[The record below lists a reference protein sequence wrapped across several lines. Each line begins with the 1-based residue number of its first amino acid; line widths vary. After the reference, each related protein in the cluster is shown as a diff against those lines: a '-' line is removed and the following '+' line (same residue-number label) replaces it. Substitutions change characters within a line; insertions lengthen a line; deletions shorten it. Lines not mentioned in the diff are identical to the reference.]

1 MSEETYI
8 YLIRPRR
15 PGAGFIDS
23 ITTEEAETMEHHF
36 AYLQGLQ
43 AENRLILAGPC
54 LDGAFGVV
62 ILRAPSEEGARV
74 LMAND
79 PAVRAGI
86 MQPELHRFRI
96 SLS

>member
-1 MSEETYI
+1 VSEEAFI
-8 YLIRPRR
+8 YLIRPR
-15 PGAGFIDS
+15 AGFIAS
-23 ITTEEAETMEHHF
+23 MTAEEAETMERHL
-36 AYLQGLQ
+36 AYLRSLQ

-62 ILRAPSEEGARV
+62 ILRASSGEEAGA
-74 LMAND
+74 LMEND
-79 PAVRAGI
+79 PAVLAGI